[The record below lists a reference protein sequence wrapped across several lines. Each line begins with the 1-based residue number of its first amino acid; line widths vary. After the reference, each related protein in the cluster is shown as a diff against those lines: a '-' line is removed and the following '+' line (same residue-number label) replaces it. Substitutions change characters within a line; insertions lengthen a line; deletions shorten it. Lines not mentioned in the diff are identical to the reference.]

1 MQEIKLIFGLFLL
14 CFVAVLPARAQ
25 QEPMFTQ
32 YMSNP
37 GIINPAYAG
46 SSGNINVNGLFR
58 KQWLGIDWSPT
69 TTTISINSPFKEY
82 EIGLGLTFIDDQIG
96 PMHQTGLYFDYA
108 RHLRLSQNHNLSL
121 GLKGGFNYCDIDLL
135 NLRSNEY
142 DPHLIMYPG
151 YKKLLPN
158 FGVGLMYYTN
168 NYFLGF
174 SVPKLVRN
182 SIKDKEN
189 TTEWIGR
196 EERHYFLT
204 TGFLFT
210 IYENVLRLKPSVFAR
225 FVNGAPVS
233 VEANMAAI
241 MYERFWVGVS
251 YRISDALIG
260 FVKVRVD
267 DQLHIGYSYDLNNSR
282 LKSYNKGTHEIYI
295 SYDFAYKN
303 RRILSP
309 RYF

>member
-1 MQEIKLIFGLFLL
+1 M
-14 CFVAVLPARAQ
+14 VAKTHTYAQ

-46 SSGNINVNGLFR
+46 ISGNINMSGIFR
-58 KQWLGIDWSPT
+58 KQWLGVDWSPT
-69 TTTISINSPFKEY
+69 TTTISINSPSREY
-82 EIGLGLTFIDDQIG
+82 ELGFGLNFIDDQIG

-108 RHLRLSQNHNLSL
+108 RHLKFSEKHNLSM
-121 GLKGGFNYCDIDLL
+121 GLRCGFNYCDIDLL
-135 NLRSNEY
+135 NLRSNDV

-158 FGVGLMYYTN
+158 FGIGFMYYTK

-189 TTEWIGR
+189 TMELIGR

-204 TGFLFT
+204 SGFLFT
-210 IYENVLRLKPSVFAR
+210 IHENVLRIKPSVFIR
-225 FVNGAPVS
+225 YVNGAPLS
-233 VEANMAAI
+233 FEANMAAI

-251 YRISDALIG
+251 YRVTDAIIG
-260 FVKVRVD
+260 FVKVKVD
-267 DQLHIGYSYDLNNSR
+267 DQLHIGYSYDMNNSR
-282 LKSYNKGTHEIYI
+282 LRSYNKGTHEIYF
-295 SYDFAYKN
+295 SYDLSYKN